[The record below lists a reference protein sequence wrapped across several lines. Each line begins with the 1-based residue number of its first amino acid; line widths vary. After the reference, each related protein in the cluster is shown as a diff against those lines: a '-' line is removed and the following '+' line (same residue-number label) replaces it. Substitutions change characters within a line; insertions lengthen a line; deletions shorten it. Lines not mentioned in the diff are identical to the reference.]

1 MKTQK
6 IRLHSLLLASTA
18 VLAFGVS
25 PVKAQ
30 LLTYEGFNYAA
41 NQSIHSLSGGTGWSG
56 GWDTQIGSAQ
66 YQVISSSPLTYGSLQ
81 TTGNYINGGSGFD
94 GTGRKLATQNGSV
107 WHNAGRVSDPFDAQ
121 QLDQGVVWGSFLLRR
136 NANNPNWDNLQ
147 VTFHDSNTVWASG
160 PSNESLRIQA
170 VQNQFTASNKNNPA
184 TNITTS
190 ALGETLFFVVK
201 WELSLTAGQN
211 NIYLWVNPNPS
222 TLGGAD
228 LDTSTATWQATGLNT
243 EDARWKSFKF
253 ISGSATSAT
262 SLDEIRFGTSYAS
275 VTPIPEP
282 STYALIGLGL
292 AALFTLRRFSAK
304 SS

>member
-56 GWDTQIGSAQ
+56 GWDTQGSSAQ

-81 TTGNYINGGSGFD
+81 TTGNYTNGGGYN
-94 GTGRKLATQNGSV
+94 GTGRKLATSNNSV
-107 WHNAGRVSDPFDAQ
+107 WHNAGRVSDPWTNQ
-121 QLDQGVVWGSFLLRR
+121 YLDQGVVWGSFLLRR
-136 NANNPNWDNLQ
+136 DANNPNWDNLQ

-170 VQNQFTASNKNNPA
+170 VGNQFTASNKNNSA

-222 TLGGAD
+222 TFGGAD
-228 LDTSTATWQATGLNT
+228 LQTSSATWQVTGLNT
-243 EDARWKSFKF
+243 EGARWKSFKF
-253 ISGSATSAT
+253 YSGSATSAT